1 MDQLEAARKVIKNVL
16 ARYRYVTALTV
27 RVSPLLARSKK
38 KKGIRMGG
46 SKGGFFCFVY
56 RAHAGTILFEVQSI
70 LNYQLFSKLRHVA
83 LRFPVKT
90 AVVFK
95 KN

>member
-1 MDQLEAARKVIKNVL
+1 
-16 ARYRYVTALTV
+16 VTALQV
-27 RVSPLLARSKK
+27 RGTPLLARSKK

-56 RAHAGTILFEVQSI
+56 RAHAGTILFEVHSI
-70 LNYQLFSKLRHVA
+70 LNYQVVLKLRRVA
-83 LRFPVKT
+83 LKFPVKT

-95 KN
+95 RD